1 MNPGPGGGP
10 TDRVPPGFLAPQPVI
25 TSFTPNTARQASQV
39 SAVISGQNLVNVVSV
54 SFAPG
59 DVSATVQPGGDA
71 STLNLSIIV
80 DGGAA
85 IGSHSV
91 TVETGSGAT
100 TFANALQIQRSPPP
114 NTLPLPIYE
123 VETGSPRSGYAVVT
137 PDSGSSMPQATLTFG
152 LVQNGIL
159 QSQATVLPNAPVD
172 HAVISADIV
181 PGIGRY
187 VAFAIVNTGS
197 VPASMSLTL
206 RDEDGNVAAT
216 TSLTLQS
223 RQQIA
228 KFLSE
233 ILSVGAAFRGSLT
246 IQSSTP
252 VYIVGLRFTGPV
264 MSTITI
270 SGTAASQTNSNS
282 LVFPQF
288 ALGGGSAT
296 TLALVND
303 STSTITGRVD
313 IFDQSGNPMVVRLN
327 GATQS
332 TFSYTI
338 AARGSLTFAPRDSN
352 GQSPF

>member
-1 MNPGPGGGP
+1 MFSPPEYNNPGPSLSAVSGNADSSILDIRGGAFLPNSLVQIGSTKLVTLYLGSKRLVAFVPPALRSAISSSVSVVNPGPGGGT
-10 TDRVPPGFLAPQPVI
+10 TDRVPVGFLAPQPVI

-39 SAVISGQNLVNVVSV
+39 SAVISRQNLVNVVSV

-114 NTLPLPIYE
+114 NTLPLPINE

-159 QSQATVLPNAPVD
+159 QSQPAVLPNAPVD

-206 RDEDGNVAAT
+206 RDEDGNVALNRFFDRANQRGVIQRREHDAVDA
-216 TSLTLQS
+216 L
-223 RQQIA
+223 A
-228 KFLSE
+228 DE
-233 ILSVGAAFRGSLT
+233 ILLLLREHRIRIHEPLQRIVVAQRPEPALEPRGSD
-246 IQSSTP
+246 
-252 VYIVGLRFTGPV
+252 V
-264 MSTITI
+264 
-270 SGTAASQTNSNS
+270 
-282 LVFPQF
+282 
-288 ALGGGSAT
+288 
-296 TLALVND
+296 
-303 STSTITGRVD
+303 
-313 IFDQSGNPMVVRLN
+313 
-327 GATQS
+327 
-332 TFSYTI
+332 
-338 AARGSLTFAPRDSN
+338 
-352 GQSPF
+352 

>member
-1 MNPGPGGGP
+1 M
-10 TDRVPPGFLAPQPVI
+10 
-25 TSFTPNTARQASQV
+25 
-39 SAVISGQNLVNVVSV
+39 
-54 SFAPG
+54 
-59 DVSATVQPGGDA
+59 
-71 STLNLSIIV
+71 
-80 DGGAA
+80 
-85 IGSHSV
+85 
-91 TVETGSGAT
+91 
-100 TFANALQIQRSPPP
+100 SPFRK
-114 NTLPLPIYE
+114 N
-123 VETGSPRSGYAVVT
+123 
-137 PDSGSSMPQATLTFG
+137 MPQATLTFG

-246 IQSSTP
+246 IQSSTA
-252 VYIVGLRFTGPV
+252 VYIVGLRFTMRFTGPLL
-264 MSTITI
+264 STITI

-288 ALGGGSAT
+288 ALGGVSAT